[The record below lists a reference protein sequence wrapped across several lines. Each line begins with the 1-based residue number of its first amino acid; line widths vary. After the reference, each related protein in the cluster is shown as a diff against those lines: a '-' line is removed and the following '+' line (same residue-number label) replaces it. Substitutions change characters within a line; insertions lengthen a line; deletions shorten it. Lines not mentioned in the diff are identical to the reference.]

1 MLGRQPKFYEI
12 ENYAKYFDVGT
23 FDVLNRLRKS
33 IWPFCSKSMLFEDDD
48 RVDLYGPIWI
58 MLTLIVE
65 IAVVGFINYQIDV
78 ATMAI
83 ELKGGV
89 IPHYNTAYYSLTK
102 IARAAFVCIAYF
114 IANPF
119 LIMLLIKYVLMID
132 EVQFLWLFA
141 IYGYSFTIFVIT
153 TALNVIP
160 MEWLRWV
167 FLGVSGAVSL
177 MFIWTEMYVLLKNR
191 LKSGMSKFLLVC
203 LLLGAS
209 HAIFVLAL
217 KKYFLT

>member
-12 ENYAKYFDVGT
+12 ENYAKYFNVGT

-33 IWPFCSKSMLFEDDD
+33 IWPFCSKSMLFDDDD

-89 IPHYNTAYYSLTK
+89 IPRYNSAYYSLTK

-119 LIMLLIKYVLMID
+119 LLMLLIKYVLMID

-177 MFIWTEMYVLLKNR
+177 MFIWTEMYVLLKSR
-191 LKSGMSKFLLVC
+191 LKSSMSKFLLVC

>member
-1 MLGRQPKFYEI
+1 M
-12 ENYAKYFDVGT
+12 
-23 FDVLNRLRKS
+23 
-33 IWPFCSKSMLFEDDD
+33 
-48 RVDLYGPIWI
+48 
-58 MLTLIVE
+58 
-65 IAVVGFINYQIDV
+65 
-78 ATMAI
+78 
-83 ELKGGV
+83 
-89 IPHYNTAYYSLTK
+89 
-102 IARAAFVCIAYF
+102 
-114 IANPF
+114 
-119 LIMLLIKYVLMID
+119 
-132 EVQFLWLFA
+132 WLFA

-160 MEWLRWV
+160 LDWLRWV

-191 LKSGMSKFLLVC
+191 LKSGMSKFVLVC

>member
-1 MLGRQPKFYEI
+1 MTRTQAKFYELR
-12 ENYAKYFDVGT
+12 NYAKYFDVGT
-23 FDVLNRLRKS
+23 FDIMNRLRKS
-33 IWPFCSKSMLFEDDD
+33 IWPFCSKSMLFDDED

-65 IAVVGFINYQIDV
+65 IAIVGFVNYHIDV

-89 IPHYNTAYYSLTK
+89 IPHYQSAYYSLTK

-119 LIMLLIKYVLMID
+119 LLLLLIKYVLMIP
-132 EVQFLWLFA
+132 EIEFLWLFA

-153 TALNVIP
+153 TILNVIP
-160 MEWLRWV
+160 MDWLRWV
-167 FLGVSGAVSL
+167 FLGVSGVVSL
-177 MFIWTEMYVLLKNR
+177 LFIWTEMYVLLKNR
-191 LKSGMSKFLLVC
+191 L
-203 LLLGAS
+203 
-209 HAIFVLAL
+209 
-217 KKYFLT
+217 